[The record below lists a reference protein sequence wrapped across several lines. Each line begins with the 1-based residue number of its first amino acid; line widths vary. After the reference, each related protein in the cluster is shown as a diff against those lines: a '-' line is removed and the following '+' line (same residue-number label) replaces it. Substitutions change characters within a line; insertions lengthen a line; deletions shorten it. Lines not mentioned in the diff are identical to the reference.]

1 MDKFLVSNGTAGG
14 SRSRNATFLDGS
26 IQNVAKRNEIR
37 QRHDYSCPYN
47 KTITDSILI
56 EEGAGVWPSL
66 GKSQSSE
73 LGARPGEIKSSVTKR
88 LRDIIW
94 VYCRRLRLIGHR

>member
-1 MDKFLVSNGTAGG
+1 MGKFLVSNGTSGGGG
-14 SRSRNATFLDGS
+14 SRSYAFLDGS

-37 QRHDYSCPYN
+37 QRHDYSCAHN

-56 EEGAGVWPSL
+56 EEGTGVWPSL

-73 LGARPGEIKSSVTKR
+73 LGARPGEIKSAVAKR
-88 LRDIIW
+88 LWDIVG
-94 VYCRRLRLIGHR
+94 VYCRRLRFIRHD

>member
-1 MDKFLVSNGTAGG
+1 VSYGTAGG
-14 SRSRNATFLDGS
+14 GRSRNLTFLDRS

-47 KTITDSILI
+47 KTIMDSILI
-56 EEGAGVWPSL
+56 EEGAGVWPNL

-73 LGARPGEIKSSVTKR
+73 LGARPGEIKSSVAKR
-88 LRDIIW
+88 LRDIIG
-94 VYCRRLRLIGHR
+94 VYCRRLKLISHH